1 MRRLSLRQYQ
11 KTNNSQGE
19 LIPRLPESE
28 DPFRLGRIISIGI
41 WRRSVHIENQVGA
54 NSVRPHFDRRRYM
67 WCDKFTKRSEFE
79 WKPKI

>member
-28 DPFRLGRIISIGI
+28 DTFGLGRIISMAI
-41 WRRSVHIENQVGA
+41 
-54 NSVRPHFDRRRYM
+54 
-67 WCDKFTKRSEFE
+67 
-79 WKPKI
+79 